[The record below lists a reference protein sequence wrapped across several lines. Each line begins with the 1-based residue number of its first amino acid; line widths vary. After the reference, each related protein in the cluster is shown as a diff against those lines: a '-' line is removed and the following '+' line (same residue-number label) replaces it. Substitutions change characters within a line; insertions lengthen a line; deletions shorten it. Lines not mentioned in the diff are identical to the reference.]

1 MKKIMTL
8 LLMVLMAVGS
18 VWGQLRPNEKII
30 NGWFIVENEADELVG
45 TKANSQYFFI
55 NGTLSISIFPEQ
67 NLTILGGEQVIFD
80 VDTNEHVYGIIG
92 LYDENNR
99 LIEKYE
105 TYLDCSGGKY
115 GKGKAYTAA
124 TGFAFSHI
132 KNHKGYVRFVF
143 PTWGNSV
150 AFDFTVPCLQNDPAK

>member
-8 LLMVLMAVGS
+8 LLMVMMAVGS

-45 TKANSQYFFI
+45 TKAGSQYLYT
-55 NGTLSISIFPEQ
+55 NGTLDISIFPEQ
-67 NLTILGGEQVIFD
+67 SRMVMGGDRVIFD
-80 VDTNEHVYGIIG
+80 VGTDDCVNGIIG

-99 LIEKYE
+99 LIDKYE
-105 TYLDCSGGKY
+105 TYLNCSGGKY
-115 GKGKAYTAA
+115 GQGKAYNAA